1 MGRGREEGGRGLEDG
16 RKREG
21 RGWEEGGKGPRW
33 GGGRVEMAGR
43 LMCGGGLKR
52 SRWGGGLRKD

>member
-1 MGRGREEGGRGLEDG
+1 MGWEEGGKRVAGVWKRVGRGREEGG
-16 RKREG
+16 
-21 RGWEEGGKGPRW
+21 KGPKW